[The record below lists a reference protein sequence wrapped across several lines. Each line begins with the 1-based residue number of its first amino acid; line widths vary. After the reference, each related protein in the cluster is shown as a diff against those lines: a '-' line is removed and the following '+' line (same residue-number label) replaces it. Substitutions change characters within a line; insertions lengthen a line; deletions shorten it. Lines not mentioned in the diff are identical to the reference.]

1 MAARAIGSA
10 TVSFGLVSIP
20 VKIYSTGDS
29 KSSVRFNML
38 HGECG
43 TRVKQ
48 QYTCP
53 TCEDVVPR
61 SDMARGYE
69 FAKNQ
74 YVTLDD
80 DEYKALQEVATN
92 AIGLVEFVPADKVD
106 PIYMS
111 KSYFLG
117 PEKGGERA
125 YKLLAQ
131 AMVESELIGLARYSA
146 RGKQYLVMVRP
157 NDADGLVMHQLKYA
171 DEVKTFEDV
180 PIADAPDATDAELAL
195 ARQIIEQISS
205 ETFAPE
211 KYTDE
216 VKDRMLELINQK
228 VEGKEITAMPEA
240 APQAQVIDLM
250 AALKASLGEAAGA
263 EATPK
268 KTKAKTTTKKSAAKK
283 STKKST
289 AKKKTTKKKAS
300 S

>member
-29 KSSVRFNML
+29 KAAVRFNML
-38 HGECG
+38 HAECG

-53 TCEDVVPR
+53 TCEDVVAR

-92 AIGLVEFVPADKVD
+92 SVSLVEFVPADKVD
-106 PIYMS
+106 PIYVS

-131 AMVESELIGLARYSA
+131 AMIDSALVGLARYSA

-157 NDADGLVMHQLKYA
+157 NDENGLVMSQLKYA
-171 DEVKTFEDV
+171 DEVRTFEDV

-195 ARQIIEQISS
+195 AKQIISQISS

-211 KYTDE
+211 KYKDD
-216 VKDRMLELINQK
+216 VKDRMLELINNK

-250 AALKASLGEAAGA
+250 AALKASLGESADAA
-263 EATPK
+263 PK
-268 KTKAKTTTKKSAAKK
+268 KAKAAS
-283 STKKST
+283 KKST
-289 AKKKTTKKKAS
+289 AKKTTAKKKTTSKKKAS

>member
-29 KSSVRFNML
+29 KAAVRFNML
-38 HGECG
+38 HAECG

-53 TCEDVVPR
+53 TCEDVVSR
-61 SDMARGYE
+61 NDMARGYE

-74 YVTLDD
+74 FVTLDD

-106 PIYMS
+106 PVYMS
-111 KSYFLG
+111 KSYYLG

-131 AMVESELIGLARYSA
+131 AMVESGLVGLARYSA
-146 RGKQYLVMVRP
+146 RGKQYLVMVTP
-157 NDADGLVMHQLKYA
+157 NDAGGLVMHQLKYA
-171 DEVKTFEDV
+171 DEVKTFDEV
-180 PIADAPDATDAELAL
+180 PIADAPDATDAELGL
-195 ARQIIEQISS
+195 AKQIITQISS

-211 KYTDE
+211 KYKDD

-263 EATPK
+263 APK
-268 KTKAKTTTKKSAAKK
+268 KAKAKAKAAKKTTT
-283 STKKST
+283 T
-289 AKKKTTKKKAS
+289 KKKTTKKAS

>member
-1 MAARAIGSA
+1 MAARATGSA

-29 KSSVRFNML
+29 KAAVRFNML

-43 TRVKQ
+43 SRVKQ

-53 TCEDVVPR
+53 TCEEVVAR
-61 SDMARGYE
+61 SEMSRGYE
-69 FAKNQ
+69 FAKGQ
-74 YVTLDD
+74 YVTLS
-80 DEYKALQEVATN
+80 DEEHKALQEIATN
-92 AIGLVEFVPADKVD
+92 AISLVEFVPAEKVD
-106 PIYMS
+106 PIYVS

-131 AMVESELIGLARYSA
+131 AMVDSGLVGLARYSA

-157 NDADGLVMHQLKYA
+157 NDEAGLVMSQLKYA
-171 DEVKTFEDV
+171 DEVKSFADV
-180 PIADAPDATDAELAL
+180 PVADAPDATDAELAL
-195 ARQIIEQISS
+195 AKQIISQISS

-211 KYTDE
+211 KYKDE
-216 VKDRMLELINQK
+216 VKDRMLERINAK
-228 VEGKEITAMPEA
+228 VEGKEITAMPDA

-250 AALKASLGEAAGA
+250 AALKASLGEAADA
-263 EATPK
+263 APK
-268 KTKAKTTTKKSAAKK
+268 KTKKTAAKK
-283 STKKST
+283 AP
-289 AKKKTTKKKAS
+289 AKKKTTKKKKAS

>member
-1 MAARAIGSA
+1 MAARASGSA

-29 KSSVRFNML
+29 KSAVSFNML

-43 TRVKQ
+43 SRVKQ

-53 TCEDVVPR
+53 TCEEVVPR
-61 SDMARGYE
+61 GDMARGYE
-69 FAKNQ
+69 FAKGQ
-74 YVTLDD
+74 YVTLSDE
-80 DEYKALQEVATN
+80 EYKALQEVATN
-92 AIGLVEFVPADKVD
+92 SIGLVEFVPADKVD
-106 PIYMS
+106 PIYVS

-131 AMVESELIGLARYSA
+131 AMEESGLVGLARYSA

-157 NDADGLVMHQLKYA
+157 NEDGGLVMSQLKYA
-171 DEVKTFEDV
+171 DEVKSFADV
-180 PIADAPDATDAELAL
+180 PVADAPDATDAELAL
-195 ARQIIEQISS
+195 AKQIISQISS

-211 KYTDE
+211 KYKDE
-216 VKDRMLELINQK
+216 VKDRMLELINNK

-250 AALKASLGEAAGA
+250 AALKASLGEAAEA
-263 EATPK
+263 EPK
-268 KTKAKTTTKKSAAKK
+268 KAKAS
-283 STKKST
+283 
-289 AKKKTTKKKAS
+289 AKKKTTAKKKAAAKK
-300 S
+300 

>member
-29 KSSVRFNML
+29 KAAVRFNML
-38 HGECG
+38 HAECG

-53 TCEDVVPR
+53 TCEEEVPR

-92 AIGLVEFVPADKVD
+92 AIGLVEFVPAEKVD
-106 PIYMS
+106 PVYVS

-131 AMVESELIGLARYSA
+131 AMGDSGLIGLARYSA

-157 NDADGLVMHQLKYA
+157 NNEGGLVMSQLKYA
-171 DEVKTFEDV
+171 DEVRTFDDV
-180 PIADAPDATDAELAL
+180 PIADAPEATDAELAL
-195 ARQIIEQISS
+195 AKQIIEQISS

-211 KYTDE
+211 KYQDD
-216 VKDRMLELINQK
+216 VKERMLELINNK

-250 AALKASLGEAAGA
+250 AALKASLGESADA
-263 EATPK
+263 EPK
-268 KTKAKTTTKKSAAKK
+268 KAKAASKKK
-283 STKKST
+283 T
-289 AKKKTTKKKAS
+289 AKKKTPSKKKAS